1 MSRVTA
7 HPVLTEPAAISERIA
22 NKQTF
27 VVNVVASW
35 CPDCTQRQKPHLSQF
50 VHRLQQA
57 GIEALE
63 LNVQDQQRAYLSLA
77 HQEVTEAFG
86 GHGFPRTVLIRDG
99 QVVDGDNVEVVTA
112 EGLEKLAIV
121 FIESA
126 KG

>member
-1 MSRVTA
+1 
-7 HPVLTEPAAISERIA
+7 
-22 NKQTF
+22 
-27 VVNVVASW
+27 
-35 CPDCTQRQKPHLSQF
+35 

-57 GIEALE
+57 GIEVLE
-63 LNVQDQQRAYLSLA
+63 LNVQDQQRVYLSLA